1 VKEERQRAILDLV
14 RDRPL
19 HTQQELAR
27 ALGDRGFAATQ
38 ATVSRDIQEL
48 GLVRTGAGYRPG
60 TPVSALRE
68 LVLSMTQVEFL
79 MVIRTPPGTAN
90 LVARAVD
97 ESGLEGIAGTVAGDD
112 TILAVLADRSAS
124 EELRRFLGG

>member
-1 VKEERQRAILDLV
+1 VKEDRQRAILDLV
-14 RDRPL
+14 RDRPV

-27 ALGDRGFAATQ
+27 ALGERGFTATQ

-48 GLVRTGAGYRPG
+48 GLVRTGGGYRP
-60 TPVSALRE
+60 TTQVSAVRE
-68 LVLSMTQVEFL
+68 LVLSMTQVEFV
-79 MVIRTPPGTAN
+79 MVVRTPPGTAN

-112 TILAVLADRSAS
+112 TILAVLAERDAGERLRS
-124 EELRRFLGG
+124 FLGG